1 MTAILVV
8 DDDADVRALIQVAFQ
23 LASGWTVVMAGS
35 LAAAE
40 QELATR
46 TFDVVLT
53 DNQLG
58 DGSAADVLA
67 RAGTLPVVVLSASVD
82 GPASTLVP
90 MTAFAGGI
98 AKPFDPMT
106 LPALVASA
114 IPLHE
119 DPPEKDVGRP

>member
-8 DDDADVRALIQVAFQ
+8 DDDADVRALLRVVFQ
-23 LASGWTVVMAGS
+23 LDGGWTVVMAGS

-40 QELATR
+40 QELATG

-58 DGSAADVLA
+58 DGTAADVRA

-82 GPASTLVP
+82 GPPSELVP
-90 MTAFAGGI
+90 LPGYAGGI
-98 AKPFDPMT
+98 SKPFDAPT

-114 IPLHE
+114 LRAKE
-119 DPPEKDVGRP
+119 A